1 MLGGGLPPA
10 PILWLAFLYSVGA
23 HGIMTLN
30 DFKSIKG
37 DRQMGIDS
45 VPVLMGPKGAA
56 WAASFVMAA
65 SQVVVIGLLISWG
78 HPYFA
83 AIVAALLLGQIAM
96 MAKFIASP
104 VERALWYSGFGV
116 PLYVLGM
123 MASAFAVRAAG
134 GG

>member
-1 MLGGGLPPA
+1 
-10 PILWLAFLYSVGA
+10 
-23 HGIMTLN
+23 
-30 DFKSIKG
+30 
-37 DRQMGIDS
+37 
-45 VPVLMGPKGAA
+45 
-56 WAASFVMAA
+56 MAG
-65 SQVVVIGLLISWG
+65 SQVVVIGLLIFWG

-83 AIVAALLLGQIAM
+83 AIVAALLLGHIAM

-123 MASAFAVRAAG
+123 MASAFAARATG